1 MLNKSLPQQINDVFI
16 SKVKAG
22 DILDNDNISNL
33 ETIINSEK
41 IDESKL
47 KDLINPN
54 EDQKTRTA

>member
-22 DILDNDNISNL
+22 DILDNDNISIL